1 LYFVQGKTAAAIGKL
16 EEVLKA
22 TPDNTPAYLSLA
34 QIHMQGKEYRKAIQ
48 VYERLLARQPKVW
61 AAAND
66 LAFLLGETTT
76 SAKELD
82 TALDWARK
90 AQAAMPQEMAIQD
103 TLGWIYYKKGD
114 FKKAEEL
121 IVPLQEKAK
130 DNPSIAY
137 HLGMIYFKTG
147 KRDQA
152 REQLSKAVAVK
163 EDFSGKDEAVRTL
176 KQL

>member
-16 EEVLKA
+16 EEILK
-22 TPDNTPAYLSLA
+22 TNPDNTAAYLSLA

-48 VYERLLARQPKVW
+48 VYERVLARQPKFW
-61 AAAND
+61 MAAND
-66 LAFLLGETTT
+66 LAFLLSETAT
-76 SAKELD
+76 SGKELD

-90 AQAAMPQEMAIQD
+90 AQAAAPQEPSIQD

-114 FKKAEEL
+114 VKKAEEL
-121 IVPLQEKAK
+121 IGPLQEKAR

-137 HLGMIYFKTG
+137 HLGMIFSKTG

-152 REQLSKAVAVK
+152 REYLGKAVAVK
-163 EDFSGKDEAVRTL
+163 EDFIGKDEAVRTL